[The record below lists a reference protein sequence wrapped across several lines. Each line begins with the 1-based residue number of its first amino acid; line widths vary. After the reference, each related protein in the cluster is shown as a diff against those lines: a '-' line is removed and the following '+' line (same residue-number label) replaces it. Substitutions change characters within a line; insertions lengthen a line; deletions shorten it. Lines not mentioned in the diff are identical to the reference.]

1 MCFSS
6 LLLLKTENA
15 FDGKR
20 GAEDISVRDGAGRLP
35 AEVVTKGAGS
45 EKPEVR
51 QFLGNPCKNAA
62 AVMNGKT
69 AVRVSVNKFFSVA
82 EDTDFHE
89 AEDVVFRPEERKDL
103 AEKRELLPSV
113 AYIVTAYLT
122 LSLFVAEVFALFF
135 CQSGGVSLWLHAD
148 NSRLTGS

>member
-1 MCFSS
+1 MCFSRF
-6 LLLLKTENA
+6 LLLKTENA

-20 GAEDISVRDGAGRLP
+20 GAEDISVRDGAGGLS

-45 EKPEVR
+45 EESEVR
-51 QFLGNPCKNAA
+51 QTLRNPCKNAA

-82 EDTDFHE
+82 EDADFHE
-89 AEDVVFRPEERKDL
+89 AEDVVFRPEQRKDL
-103 AEKRELLPSV
+103 AEEGQFLPSV

-122 LSLFVAEVFALFF
+122 LSLFVAEEFALFI
-135 CQSGGVSLWLHAD
+135 CQPGGVSLWLHAD
-148 NSRLTGS
+148 NSRLTGR

>member
-20 GAEDISVRDGAGRLP
+20 GAEDISVSDGAGRLP
-35 AEVVTKGAGS
+35 AEVITKGAGR

-51 QFLGNPCKNAA
+51 QFLGNPCKNAT

-89 AEDVVFRPEERKDL
+89 AESVVFRPEQRKDL
-103 AEKRELLPSV
+103 AEEGELQPSV
-113 AYIVTAYLT
+113 ADIVTAEQT
-122 LSLFVAEVFALFF
+122 LLFFVAE
-135 CQSGGVSLWLHAD
+135 
-148 NSRLTGS
+148 